1 MSVEYFGLVFVTHT
15 TKANVYELKTKTPAH
30 NLIVFGVGRHAELL
44 AWLFQEDSEFQVIG
58 FCQDGLTEGS
68 EDTLLCGLP
77 VFSLDTVFTRFSP
90 KEVYIH
96 IAIGTNVIRQKYF
109 AIFQEKGFGFASYIS
124 SYSRVWKDLQTGEN
138 CFIGQGAVI
147 QPKVTIGDNTIVMG
161 ASIGHHT
168 RIGSHVLISCPA
180 IGGSVTIGDYS
191 FVGMNAII
199 REKLTIGCHNIIGAG
214 TVILHDT
221 GDDEVYSVPSTP
233 KRKISAKDVKVF
245 K

>member
-1 MSVEYFGLVFVTHT
+1 
-15 TKANVYELKTKTPAH
+15 LKTKIPGH
-30 NLIVFGVGRHAELL
+30 NLIIFGVGKHAELL

-58 FCQDGLTEGS
+58 FCQES
-68 EDTLLCGLP
+68 PVESAESALLCDLP
-77 VFSLDTVFTRFSP
+77 VYSLDTVLNRFSP
-90 KEVYIH
+90 KDVYIH
-96 IAIGTNVIRQKYF
+96 VAIGSNVIRQKYF
-109 AIFQEKGFGFASYIS
+109 AVFQAKGYKFASYIS
-124 SYSRVWKDLQTGEN
+124 SYARVWKDLQTGEN

-191 FVGMNAII
+191 FVGMNAIL
-199 REKLTIGCHNIIGAG
+199 REKITIGCQNIIGAG